1 LYPLIF
7 LLFSSSA
14 LALLKTL
21 KYISLALIIIVF
33 TSGKGNG
40 DKPSKDPGSSVPNFK
55 NVSKA
60 HLIRMI
66 DSLLEKENITPKEI
80 EELNLWAAVVK
91 VQKRSDFIHLIDSL
105 LEKENISANEIEQ
118 LQLLSQHFKFAKPT
132 EDEND
137 LDDLSHLHFYSESEE
152 NKLFPIFPLDSLEK
166 EFTISLEKPESH
178 NYSNPF
184 NGVLT
189 SYYGWRDKRM
199 HKGIDIDLNKG
210 QPVVSAFDGKVRV
223 AERNKGGFGNLVI
236 IMHANGLETVYAH
249 LSKIKVKK
257 GQVVLSGQ
265 LIGLGGNTGRSR
277 GSHLHFETRYKGYAL
292 NPLLFIAYND
302 NKLYHHAI
310 TVKKIKKD
318 LVAYPTNA
326 EMHTIIKGESW
337 RLISKQF
344 NVPITKLK
352 ELNGSKTCY
361 YLRPGTALRIN

>member
-1 LYPLIF
+1 MK
-7 LLFSSSA
+7 A
-14 LALLKTL
+14 LR
-21 KYISLALIIIVF
+21 YISLALVIIIL
-33 TSGKGNG
+33 TSSKGNG
-40 DKPSKDPGSSVPNFK
+40 DKSKDPTSAIPHFK
-55 NVSKA
+55 NKA
-60 HLIRMI
+60 QLVHLI

-80 EELNLWAAVVK
+80 DELNLWAAVLK
-91 VQKRSDFIHLIDSL
+91 IQKRTDFIHLIDSL
-105 LEKENISANEIEQ
+105 LEKENISAREIEQ
-118 LQLLSQHFKFAKPT
+118 LQLLSQQFKFEKPV
-132 EDEND
+132 EEEND
-137 LDDLSHLHFYSESEE
+137 LEDLANLHFYSETEE
-152 NKLFPIFPLDSLEK
+152 FKLFPVYPLDSLEK
-166 EFTISLEKPESH
+166 EFTIALEKPESR

-189 SYYGWRDKRM
+189 SYFGWRDKRM

-292 NPLLFIAYND
+292 NPLLFIEYSE
-302 NKLYHHAI
+302 NKLYHYSI
-310 TVKKIKKD
+310 TIKKVKKD
-318 LVAYPTNA
+318 LVAYPSNA
-326 EMHTIIKGESW
+326 EMHKIEKGENW
-337 RLISKQF
+337 RKISEQTH
-344 NVPITKLK
+344 VPIKKLK

-361 YLRPGTALRIN
+361 YLRPGTSLRVN